1 MVLQDIS
8 DSNCGENFI
17 RYAGRNLTFCI
28 LFYLSLVFPSQILYS
43 FVDSSQKEEY
53 HDNFHLLVL
62 FYLVIIALI
71 TAIILITPVPGTE
84 TAKRVVVHSEIQ
96 TDAADYSSAPIT
108 STPTVI
114 TMNTAK
120 SVTAPTPPAVPSSN
134 KLAINCIHQNNIYA
148 SLSPDED
155 VLEVVGSDNNL

>member
-1 MVLQDIS
+1 M
-8 DSNCGENFI
+8 
-17 RYAGRNLTFCI
+17 
-28 LFYLSLVFPSQILYS
+28 
-43 FVDSSQKEEY
+43 
-53 HDNFHLLVL
+53 
-62 FYLVIIALI
+62 I

-134 KLAINCIHQNNIYA
+134 KQAINCIHQNNIYA